1 MVAFIIVAVFFTL
14 VGFLLGFFLT
24 SAAANKNQGEMKH
37 CQSCQYF
44 KSWHPFKA
52 TGDDIPISDF
62 SGMSDEQ
69 YKDYLKKAQEEG

>member
-1 MVAFIIVAVFFTL
+1 MVAFIIVAGFFTV

-24 SAAANKNQGEMKH
+24 RAAANKNQGEMKH

-44 KSWHPFKA
+44 KSWQPFKI

-69 YKDYLKKAQEEG
+69 YKDYTTKTQEEG